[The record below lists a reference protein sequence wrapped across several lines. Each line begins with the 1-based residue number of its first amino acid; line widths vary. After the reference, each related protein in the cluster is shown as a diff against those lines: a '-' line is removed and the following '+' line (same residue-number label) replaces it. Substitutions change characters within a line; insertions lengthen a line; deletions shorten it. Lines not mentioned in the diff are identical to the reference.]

1 MRLRGLWDVAALPR
15 AYIAKVAEQK
25 GAMYNAH
32 GGMAFADNL
41 WWKEP
46 KQGGINSDA

>member
-25 GAMYNAH
+25 GVLFGLQA
-32 GGMAFADNL
+32 
-41 WWKEP
+41 E
-46 KQGGINSDA
+46 GIVVKNKRAGCALFHLGYM